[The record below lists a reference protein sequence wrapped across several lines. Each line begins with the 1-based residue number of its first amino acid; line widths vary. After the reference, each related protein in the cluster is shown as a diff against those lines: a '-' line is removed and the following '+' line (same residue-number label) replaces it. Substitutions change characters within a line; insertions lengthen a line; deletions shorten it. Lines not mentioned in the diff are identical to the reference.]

1 MIRARN
7 RRFLAPAALVAVAA
21 LASAVPLT
29 GQASAQIA
37 LAKVVSEDPANF
49 TPNVV
54 DDAAVSDAAVYAFGQ
69 IGGTMYA
76 GGTFHT
82 VSNSTRTVT
91 TSRSNLM
98 SFSATTGA
106 LTSFAPAVNGP
117 VWAIVPAGSSI
128 YVGGEFTTVNG
139 VTRRALAK
147 LDATT
152 GALDPQFNP
161 VLFGKVTEARIVNG
175 RLLIGGTFKGKLLA
189 LDPAT
194 GKDTGYINLGIAG
207 SVASNAGPE
216 RVYKFAVNPAGTRL
230 VAIGNFTTVSGQ
242 SRPRIF
248 MATLGATSATLNA
261 WNYGPAALR
270 CAASSIPEQLRDVDF
285 SPDGAYFVVVDTGF
299 VPASTSQIGTA
310 LCDSAARFE
319 TETASPSRPTW
330 INYTGGDTLHSV
342 AITGSAVYVQ
352 GHQRWLDNAGG
363 RDFAGPGAVARQGIG
378 AIDPTSGKALSWNP
392 GKSRDVG
399 GKELFVTPAGL
410 WVGSDGKLFRGEI
423 RSGIAFCPLV

>member
-216 RVYKFAVNPAGTRL
+216 RVYKFAVNPAGSRL
-230 VAIGNFTTVSGQ
+230 VAIGNF
-242 SRPRIF
+242 
-248 MATLGATSATLNA
+248 
-261 WNYGPAALR
+261 
-270 CAASSIPEQLRDVDF
+270 
-285 SPDGAYFVVVDTGF
+285 
-299 VPASTSQIGTA
+299 
-310 LCDSAARFE
+310 
-319 TETASPSRPTW
+319 
-330 INYTGGDTLHSV
+330 
-342 AITGSAVYVQ
+342 
-352 GHQRWLDNAGG
+352 
-363 RDFAGPGAVARQGIG
+363 
-378 AIDPTSGKALSWNP
+378 
-392 GKSRDVG
+392 
-399 GKELFVTPAGL
+399 
-410 WVGSDGKLFRGEI
+410 
-423 RSGIAFCPLV
+423 